1 MIQDQAEG
9 KRDQIKV
16 RAKKN
21 VDGSMNWIKCVYLG
35 LQTG

>member
-9 KRDQIKV
+9 KRDQIKG

-21 VDGSMNWIKCVYLG
+21 AAGSINRITCVYPG